1 MDGGVA
7 RPGSGRGVSDVRIA
21 LGSVAPTVIRA
32 LRTENTLRGNRLDE
46 ATMAA
51 AERALASEIA
61 PIDDIRSTARYRTR
75 VAINLLR
82 EFLQGSSR

>member
-1 MDGGVA
+1 MA
-7 RPGSGRGVSDVRIA
+7 A
-21 LGSVAPTVIRA
+21 TVIRA

-61 PIDDIRSTARYRTR
+61 PIDDIRSTAQYRTR
-75 VAINLLR
+75 VAVNLLR
-82 EFLQGSSR
+82 EFLRGSSR